1 MGGQKN
7 ATFTPGTSMYYIRKQ
22 DFGFIDLF
30 YFFKARLPPKNWSQP
45 ETTQGNLQVVNTN
58 NDNTLITEAPLKLQ
72 QGGSAAIAGASASGG
87 KKMSKSQQQNR
98 REIRMAY
105 LTFVIVTLFFVLHMP
120 RILCAAYEVSNTWK
134 IVRCVNGKVQY
145 MPEMTFYRWDQ
156 VSFLLMVISS
166 SMNFLIYCTGSDQF
180 KVCNH

>member
-1 MGGQKN
+1 
-7 ATFTPGTSMYYIRKQ
+7 
-22 DFGFIDLF
+22 
-30 YFFKARLPPKNWSQP
+30 
-45 ETTQGNLQVVNTN
+45 
-58 NDNTLITEAPLKLQ
+58 
-72 QGGSAAIAGASASGG
+72 
-87 KKMSKSQQQNR
+87 
-98 REIRMAY
+98 MAY

-180 KVCNH
+180 KVMQSLISEFRAVGRSKNPGGGSNDVVGTIYPKWNRLKYGAGGDRRPPSPLPLRSVPTPLEII

>member
-1 MGGQKN
+1 
-7 ATFTPGTSMYYIRKQ
+7 
-22 DFGFIDLF
+22 
-30 YFFKARLPPKNWSQP
+30 
-45 ETTQGNLQVVNTN
+45 
-58 NDNTLITEAPLKLQ
+58 
-72 QGGSAAIAGASASGG
+72 
-87 KKMSKSQQQNR
+87 
-98 REIRMAY
+98 MAY

-180 KVCNH
+180 KVMQSLISEFRAVGRSKNPGGGSNDVVGTIYPKWNRLKYGVGGRSSPPTSFAPPLGSYTPGDNIGFRQTSLLTRSTNYLLILHMVRNRLIY